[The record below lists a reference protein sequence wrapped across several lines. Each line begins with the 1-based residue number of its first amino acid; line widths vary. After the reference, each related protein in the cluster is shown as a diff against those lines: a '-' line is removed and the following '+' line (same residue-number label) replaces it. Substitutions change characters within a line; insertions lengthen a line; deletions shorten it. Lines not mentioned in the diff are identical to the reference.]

1 MKQKYVMP
9 TIEIAGT
16 LLEISILAGSEGN
29 GSAAPGTDDPSVINP
44 GQSTGSKY
52 PGVNDSKEHTF
63 NAWETWDEY

>member
-1 MKQKYVMP
+1 MP

-29 GSAAPGTDDPSVINP
+29 GSAAPGSDAPSGINP
-44 GQSTGSKY
+44 GQSGGGPRY
-52 PGVNDSKEHTF
+52 PGVNDSKEHNF